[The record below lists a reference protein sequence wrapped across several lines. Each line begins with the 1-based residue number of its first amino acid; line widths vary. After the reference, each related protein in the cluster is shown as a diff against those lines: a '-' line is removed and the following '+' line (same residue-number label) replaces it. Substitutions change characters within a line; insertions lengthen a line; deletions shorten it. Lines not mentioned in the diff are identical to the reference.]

1 MRDDVFENVK
11 KGEAFTFKDER
22 DDPAINEVYYIKH
35 NKWFVTRVD
44 GDSMT
49 DNMIWF
55 WGRGTEQVIV
65 FDSVEEL
72 RSLRG

>member
-44 GDSMT
+44 GDNMT

-55 WGRGTEQVIV
+55 
-65 FDSVEEL
+65 
-72 RSLRG
+72 